1 MFIDTI
7 SLEIATLS
15 LFPALHI
22 SQRCQ
27 SNKGKNDPSPAV
39 SKCQTVLTFN
49 PVSDEMRKER
59 QDSEPFMKL
68 QGIQFEGVYSEI
80 FALPTF

>member
-27 SNKGKNDPSPAV
+27 SNKGK
-39 SKCQTVLTFN
+39 CQTVLKFN
-49 PVSDEMRKER
+49 PVSDDMRKES